1 MRYLGLIVIL
11 FISGY
16 CSAESSNPTQ
26 KIKVGETQKQ
36 TNKSGWQYANWGM
49 TAEQIVEASHGKAR
63 AVFGEEQRNKSNPY
77 YFDCLAV
84 SDFKTGPFEFDVSFR
99 AKLNETTLNSVYL
112 SLRNTNQYEELKDSL
127 ASKYGQGVTSIKGK
141 QITTSWQTK
150 SEVIEL
156 VDIRDA
162 LRFVSLTYSKRVYG
176 PRGLDL

>member
-1 MRYLGLIVIL
+1 MAKQGLY
-11 FISGY
+11 S
-16 CSAESSNPTQ
+16 
-26 KIKVGETQKQ
+26 
-36 TNKSGWQYANWGM
+36 
-49 TAEQIVEASHGKAR
+49 
-63 AVFGEEQRNKSNPY
+63 EEQRNKSNPY